1 MSFLSLDVLRQYFIL
16 AARYL
21 IIVLMVIYTIQSFT
35 VFARRGGSAKHAVF
49 IRQNI
54 SMLVIHF
61 AAMMTIYLN
70 TFHFQILVFYGAQL
84 VYLLAVL
91 VLFSNLYPRCSRLL
105 VNHMCML
112 TCIGFIMITRLSY
125 DSAVRQFI
133 IVSAGTVAALLVPV
147 IVRKML
153 LLTRLGWAYTFV
165 GIGLL
170 GLVLVAARTTNGAK
184 LSLSVGGFLFQ
195 PSEFVKIIFVFAV
208 AGLLTQAKDMKRVII
223 ATALAAVHVLI
234 LVVSKDLGSALIF
247 FITYLVLL
255 FASTGN
261 PFLVLLGIL
270 SGSGASV
277 AAYFLFSHIR
287 VRVSVWAN
295 PFADYAGSGYQISQ
309 SLFSIAAGGWFGKGL
324 GNGSPGM
331 IPFVIQDCMFSAV
344 CEEMGAIF
352 GICLILICMSTFI
365 MFINI
370 AMKLENRFYRLVS
383 LGLGTTYAVQVFLTI
398 GGGTKLIPLTGV
410 TLPLIS
416 YGGSS
421 ALSTQIGRA
430 HV

>member
-270 SGSGASV
+270 SGSGASGNGAV
-277 AAYFLFSHIR
+277 YDSLFRAAYISDRDQLYQLF
-287 VRVSVWAN
+287 
-295 PFADYAGSGYQISQ
+295 
-309 SLFSIAAGGWFGKGL
+309 
-324 GNGSPGM
+324 
-331 IPFVIQDCMFSAV
+331 
-344 CEEMGAIF
+344 
-352 GICLILICMSTFI
+352 CLRKDRNVDEQGFW
-365 MFINI
+365 
-370 AMKLENRFYRLVS
+370 LV
-383 LGLGTTYAVQVFLTI
+383 
-398 GGGTKLIPLTGV
+398 
-410 TLPLIS
+410 
-416 YGGSS
+416 
-421 ALSTQIGRA
+421 
-430 HV
+430 